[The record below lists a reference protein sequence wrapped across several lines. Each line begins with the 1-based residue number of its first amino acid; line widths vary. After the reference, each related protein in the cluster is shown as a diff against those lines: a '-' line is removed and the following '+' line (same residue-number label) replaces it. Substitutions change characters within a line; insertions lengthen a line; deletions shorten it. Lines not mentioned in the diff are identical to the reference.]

1 MTRMRVKHREEC
13 RKVCKALVKV
23 ARWAVH
29 RRVQQR
35 DGEDTSWFPD
45 FLQKL
50 LQEAAVKKSL
60 MESYRRTIDSSK
72 RVKNLTSLFARMS
85 HADLDHHTGHE
96 PGELEQM
103 LELLPF
109 EDAHLSMGNRHHM
122 KFYGWGVVLRRV

>member
-1 MTRMRVKHREEC
+1 MTRMRVKRRQEC

-45 FLQKL
+45 FLRKL

-72 RVKNLTSLFARMS
+72 RVKNLTCL
-85 HADLDHHTGHE
+85 G
-96 PGELEQM
+96 
-103 LELLPF
+103 
-109 EDAHLSMGNRHHM
+109 
-122 KFYGWGVVLRRV
+122 YGICLRPV